1 MVVQLKFEGKSEMK
15 VSIIT
20 TVNHNVGDD
29 FVREGITYL
38 LKQKFTGQDL
48 VFQNIHKHSPITS
61 RYGLEWFRNLRFSR
75 RVDKYLPLALTQ
87 DRILEAD
94 LLVQSG
100 APVYWSHEGKGG
112 PHCANNEWF
121 DPLIRRRY
129 KRIKENVAFINL
141 AAGSCQRYHSDGS
154 EFSRSQKDVDYVK
167 ELQGLTKITTLRDTL
182 AKKILNSINLDA
194 PVIPCSSIFA
204 RNNLGID
211 PEIPDFVALN
221 YMRGGAHYSFGQNI
235 DPDQW
240 EKTFR
245 EFYFQIKNQEKCVF
259 VCHNQAEVKEA
270 KKIDPEANIFL
281 SPDYV
286 DYVRFYAKAKL
297 GIMNRV
303 HGAFMLASFGRP
315 SFVIGTDSRAC
326 MAEEI
331 GLRHAFVNDVDIE
344 RLMLEYQYMKDGAN
358 SFEERFSSIK
368 AKAYQDYQS
377 TLSLL
382 GNTKK

>member
-1 MVVQLKFEGKSEMK
+1 MK

-38 LKQKFTGQDL
+38 LKQRFTGQDL

-61 RYGLEWFRNLRFSR
+61 RHGLEWFRNLRLSR
-75 RVDKYLPLALTQ
+75 RVDKYLPLALTL
-87 DRILEAD
+87 DRVLEAD

-100 APVYWSHEGKGG
+100 APVYWSHEGDGET
-112 PHCANNEWF
+112 HCADNEWF

-129 KRIKENVAFINL
+129 KHIKERVAFINL

-154 EFSRSQKDVDYVK
+154 EFIRTQKDVDYVK
-167 ELQGLTKITTLRDTL
+167 ELQGLTKITTVRDNL
-182 AKKILNSINLDA
+182 AKKILNRINLDA

-204 RNNLGID
+204 INNLGID
-211 PEIPDFVALN
+211 SEIPDFVALN

-235 DPDQW
+235 DPEQW
-240 EKTFR
+240 EKTFC
-245 EFYFQIKNQEKCVF
+245 EFYQTIKKQEKCVF

-270 KKIDPEANIFL
+270 YKIDLNANIFL
-281 SPDYV
+281 SKDYIDYV
-286 DYVRFYAKAKL
+286 KLYAKAKF

-303 HGAFMLASFGRP
+303 HGAFMLASFSRP
-315 SFVIGTDSRAC
+315 SFVIGTDSRAF

-344 RLMLEYQYMKDGAN
+344 RLMVEYQYMKDGAD

-368 AKAYQDYQS
+368 AKAYRDYQS
-377 TLSLL
+377 ALNQL
-382 GNTKK
+382 